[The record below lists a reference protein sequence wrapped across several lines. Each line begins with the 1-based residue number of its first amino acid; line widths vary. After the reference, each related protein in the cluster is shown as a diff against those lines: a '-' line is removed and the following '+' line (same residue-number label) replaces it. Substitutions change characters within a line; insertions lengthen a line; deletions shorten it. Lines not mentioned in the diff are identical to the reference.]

1 MGRSLVIGSVAFA
14 GMLMGAT
21 TVAQADHYCHPGAYR
36 YGGYHGGYGVGIG
49 VGYAPRAYYAPP
61 PVVYAPPVYA
71 PPPPVYYAPSPY
83 PYGYAPYPAAGLGVS
98 TKSFGLWL
106 GR

>member
-1 MGRSLVIGSVAFA
+1 MGRSLVFGGLAFA

-21 TVAQADHYCHPGAYR
+21 TAAQADHDRHCHPAHR
-36 YGGYHGGYGVGIG
+36 YGYRGIGVGIG
-49 VGYAPRAYYAPP
+49 VYAPP
-61 PVVYAPPVYA
+61 PYYVAPPPVVYA
-71 PPPPVYYAPSPY
+71 PPPPVYYAPPAY
-83 PYGYAPYPAAGLGVS
+83 PVYQPYPAAGLGIS